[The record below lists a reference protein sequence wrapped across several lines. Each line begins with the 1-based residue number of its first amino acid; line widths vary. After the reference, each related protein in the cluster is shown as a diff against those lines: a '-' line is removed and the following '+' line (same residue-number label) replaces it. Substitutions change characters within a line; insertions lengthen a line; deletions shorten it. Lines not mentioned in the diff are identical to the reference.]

1 MIHTGETMTKRS
13 TAPAARRRR
22 APYRI
27 LDHTADVGLEAE
39 GATLAEAFANAATAM
54 YSIMVHLN
62 RVSERV
68 QRPVEVE
75 ADDAEGLLTAW
86 LLELLFITEVEGL
99 VFRRFCVREASPR
112 HLAAVA
118 HGEPLDPK
126 RHPKGAVVKAVTR
139 HGLEVGPFEGG
150 YRIRVILD
158 I

>member
-1 MIHTGETMTKRS
+1 MVKRS
-13 TAPAARRRR
+13 TAGAARRRR
-22 APYRI
+22 AAYRI
-27 LDHTADVGLEAE
+27 FDHTADVGLEAE
-39 GATLAEAFANAATAM
+39 GATLAEAFANAATGM
-54 YSIMVHLN
+54 YSIMVHLD

-75 ADDAEGLLTAW
+75 AKDAEGLLTAW

-99 VFRRFCVREASPR
+99 VFRRFDVQEASPR

-118 HGEPLDPK
+118 HGEPLNPE

-139 HGLEVGPFEGG
+139 HGLEVGPVDGG

>member
-1 MIHTGETMTKRS
+1 MVKRS
-13 TAPAARRRR
+13 TAAAARRRR

-27 LDHTADVGLEAE
+27 LDHTADVGLEAK
-39 GATLAEAFANAATAM
+39 GATLAEAFANAATGM
-54 YSIMVHLN
+54 YSIMVHLD

-68 QRPVEVE
+68 QRPLEVE
-75 ADDAEGLLTAW
+75 AENAEGLLTAW

-99 VFRRFCVREASPR
+99 VFRRFDVQEASPR

-118 HGEPLDPK
+118 HGEPLDTE

-139 HGLEVGPFEGG
+139 HGLEVGPIEGG
-150 YRIRVILD
+150 YRVRVILD

>member
-1 MIHTGETMTKRS
+1 MMKRS
-13 TAPAARRRR
+13 TRPAARQRR

-39 GATLAEAFANAATAM
+39 GATLAEAFANAATGM
-54 YSIMVHLN
+54 YSIMVHLD

-68 QRPVEVE
+68 QRPVQVK
-75 ADDAEGLLTAW
+75 AKDAEGLLTAW

-99 VFRRFCVREASPR
+99 VFRRFDVQEASPR

-118 HGEPLDPK
+118 HGEPLDPQ

-139 HGLEVGPFEGG
+139 HALEVGPIDGG
-150 YRIRVILD
+150 YRVRVILD

>member
-1 MIHTGETMTKRS
+1 MMKRS
-13 TAPAARRRR
+13 TRAASRQRR

-39 GATLAEAFANAATAM
+39 GITLAEAFANAATGM
-54 YSIMVHLN
+54 YSIMVHLD

-68 QRPVEVE
+68 QRPIRVKAE
-75 ADDAEGLLTAW
+75 DAEGLLTAW

-99 VFRRFCVREASPR
+99 VFRRFDVQEASPR

-118 HGEPLDPK
+118 YGEPLDPQ

-139 HGLEVGPFEGG
+139 HALEVGPIEGG
-150 YRIRVILD
+150 YRVRVILD

>member
-1 MIHTGETMTKRS
+1 MMKRS
-13 TAPAARRRR
+13 TRAAARQRR

-39 GATLAEAFANAATAM
+39 GATLAEAFANAAIGM
-54 YSIMVHLN
+54 YSIMVHLD

-68 QRPVEVE
+68 QRPVEVK
-75 ADDAEGLLTAW
+75 AKDAEGLLTAW

-99 VFRRFCVREASPR
+99 VFRRFDVQEASPR

-118 HGEPLDPK
+118 HGEPLDPQ

-139 HGLEVGPFEGG
+139 HALEVGPIEGG
-150 YRIRVILD
+150 YRVRVILD

>member
-1 MIHTGETMTKRS
+1 MMKR
-13 TAPAARRRR
+13 TTRAASRRQR

-39 GATLAEAFANAATAM
+39 GATLAEAFANAATGM
-54 YSIMVHLN
+54 YSIMVHLD
-62 RVSERV
+62 RVSEQV
-68 QRPVEVE
+68 QRPVRVE
-75 ADDAEGLLTAW
+75 AEDAEGLLTAW

-99 VFRRFCVREASPR
+99 VFRRFDVQEASPR

-118 HGEPLDPK
+118 YGEPLDPQ

-139 HGLEVGPFEGG
+139 HALEVGPIEGG
-150 YRIRVILD
+150 YRVRVILD

>member
-1 MIHTGETMTKRS
+1 MMKRS
-13 TAPAARRRR
+13 TRAAARRRR

-39 GATLAEAFANAATAM
+39 GATMAEAFANAAIGM
-54 YSIMVHLN
+54 YSIMVHLD

-68 QRPVEVE
+68 QRPVRVE
-75 ADDAEGLLTAW
+75 AENAEGLLTAW

-99 VFRRFCVREASPR
+99 VFRRFDVQEASPR

-118 HGEPLDPK
+118 HGEPLDPQ

-139 HGLEVGPFEGG
+139 HALEVGPIEGG
-150 YRIRVILD
+150 YRVRVILD

>member
-1 MIHTGETMTKRS
+1 M
-13 TAPAARRRR
+13 ARRKSSDPAHRR
-22 APYRI
+22 CRPYRI

-68 QRPVEVE
+68 QRPVEVGAE
-75 ADDAEGLLTAW
+75 DVEGLLTAW

-99 VFRRFCVREASPR
+99 VFRRFDVQEASPQR
-112 HLAAVA
+112 LVAVA
-118 HGEPLDPK
+118 HGEPLDPE
-126 RHPKGAVVKAVTR
+126 RHPRGAVVKAVTR
-139 HGLEVGPFEGG
+139 HGLEVGPIEGG
-150 YRIRVILD
+150 YRVRVILD